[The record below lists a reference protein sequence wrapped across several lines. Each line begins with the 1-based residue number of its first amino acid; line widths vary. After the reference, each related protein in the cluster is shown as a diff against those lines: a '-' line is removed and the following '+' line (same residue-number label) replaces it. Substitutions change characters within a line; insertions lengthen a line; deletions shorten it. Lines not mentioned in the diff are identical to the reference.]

1 MHGDLANSLWGDGRP
16 GFLLVLATL
25 ILIGFVAAFPAG
37 AQTTPTGAQTAPA
50 EAAPPANPPRPQLSA
65 DELDKLVAPI
75 ALYPDA
81 LLAQVLMASAY
92 PMDVVAAD
100 RFMQKNPK
108 LTGDQMEQALQ
119 GKSWDMSVKTLTHFP
134 SVLKYMDEN
143 LDWTQSLGDAFVNQ
157 QSDVMAAVQRMRDE
171 AYKAGNLKSGPQQT
185 VSTTNEN
192 DIVIQ
197 PTDGQTIYVPQY
209 NPEVVYS
216 EAPATTVVTQPSTTV
231 VTQPSTTTVV
241 TEPGYSSSDLV
252 TTGVLSFLGG
262 AVVGGLIGSNWTD
275 WHGGSVYV
283 PPYYGGGY
291 GGWSGWGHPPGGYGY
306 NGWGGNNNRVNIGN
320 DINISNDSRRWQPNN
335 ERRSVNNR
343 GGQIGNRT
351 AGGNRDFGYANRS
364 GGNQLGNRGQVGSN
378 NAFSGGNRGNN
389 ARANSQRG
397 AQSLNRPSNTGPQAN
412 RQQQNRPQANRQQQ
426 NRPQANRQQQN
437 RPQANRP
444 QQNRPQANRP
454 QQNRPQANRQQQN
467 RPQANRQQNR
477 GGGANAFGNSNRRGF
492 DRSASQR
499 GRSSMRSAQRSGFQ
513 QRGGGGGRRR

>member
-1 MHGDLANSLWGDGRP
+1 MPVSHAYASPRPKNESSALFLAL
-16 GFLLVLATL
+16 L
-25 ILIGFVAAFPAG
+25 ILIGLLAAFPARG
-37 AQTTPTGAQTAPA
+37 QNAPAQNAPPQTAAA
-50 EAAPPANPPRPQLSA
+50 EAAPPAANQPPPPLSA
-65 DELDKLVAPI
+65 DEIDKLVAPI

-108 LTGDQMEQALQ
+108 LEGDQMEQALQ
-119 GKSWDMSVKTLTHFP
+119 GKPWDLSVKTLTHFP

-143 LDWTQSLGDAFVNQ
+143 LDWTQQLGDAFVNQ

-171 AYKAGNLKSGPQQT
+171 AYNAGNLKSGAQQT
-185 VSTTNEN
+185 VTTTDNN
-192 DIVIQ
+192 NIVIQ

-209 NPEVVYS
+209 NPEVVYTQ
-216 EAPATTVVTQPSTTV
+216 APATTV

-252 TTGVLSFLGG
+252 TTGLLSFG
-262 AVVGGLIGSNWTD
+262 AGAIVGGLIGSNWTN
-275 WHGGSVYV
+275 WNNGSVYV

-291 GGWSGWGHPPGGYGY
+291 GYSGWGHPPGGYGY
-306 NGWGGNNNRVNIGN
+306 NGWGGNNNRVAIGN
-320 DINISNDSRRWQPNN
+320 DINIGNDSRRWQPNN
-335 ERRSVNNR
+335 DRRSVNNR

-378 NAFSGGNRGNN
+378 NAFAGANRGNN
-389 ARANSQRG
+389 ARTNSQRG

-437 RPQANRP
+437 RPQANRQ

-454 QQNRPQANRQQQN
+454 QQNRPQANRQQN
-467 RPQANRQQNR
+467 R
-477 GGGANAFGNSNRRGF
+477 GGANAFGNSNRGGF

-513 QRGGGGGRRR
+513 QRGGGGGGRRR